1 MLPNLLQ
8 TLNCS
13 IFFSTV
19 LTNDHHTNATSKD
32 VKALEVCLTPALLP
46 LYRVEDYIVVI
57 IDIFRATS
65 SICYGIENGAEA
77 IIPVSEVEECAAY
90 REKGLDYLLA
100 AERNGEVVTG
110 FDFGNSPFAY
120 TPEKVAGK
128 TVVLTTTNGTH
139 ALHLSRQAKRIVI
152 GSFLNITALCNWL
165 KTQNDNILLVCA
177 GWKNNFNL
185 EDTLFAGAVIDQLKG
200 GNYKLDDPALAA
212 NDLFQLGKH
221 DISDYLKKT
230 SHGERLK
237 KLGIEK
243 DIAFCQQID
252 LTNAIPV
259 LEGEKLVKLI

>member
-1 MLPNLLQ
+1 MNQ
-8 TLNCS
+8 LN
-13 IFFSTV
+13 
-19 LTNDHHTNATSKD
+19 
-32 VKALEVCLTPALLP
+32 VCLSPSLIP
-46 LYRVEDYIVVI
+46 LYNVEDYVVVI

-100 AERNGEVVTG
+100 AERDGKVVDG
-110 FDFGNSPFAY
+110 FDFGNSPFSY
-120 TPEKVAGK
+120 TKEKVAGK

-139 ALHLSRQAKRIVI
+139 ALHLSRSAKKIVI
-152 GSFLNITALCNWL
+152 GSFLNLTALCNWL

-185 EDTLFAGAVIDQLKG
+185 EDTLFAGAVVDQLKDFEF
-200 GNYKLDDPALAA
+200 KLDDAAIAA
-212 NDLFQLGKH
+212 NDLFQIGKH
-221 DISDYLKKT
+221 DIDQYLKKT

-243 DIAFCQQID
+243 DIEFCLQVD
-252 LTNAIPV
+252 LTTAIPV
-259 LEGEKLVKLI
+259 LTGEKLVKLIS

>member
-1 MLPNLLQ
+1 LIEQENKSPLQ
-8 TLNCS
+8 G
-13 IFFSTV
+13 V
-19 LTNDHHTNATSKD
+19 RG
-32 VKALEVCLTPALLP
+32 LEVCLTPALLP
-46 LYRVEDYIVVI
+46 LYNVEDYIVVI

-90 REKGLDYLLA
+90 RERGFNYLLA

-120 TPEKVAGK
+120 TAEKVAGK

-139 ALHLSRQAKRIVI
+139 ALHLSRNAKKIVI
-152 GSFLNITALCNWL
+152 GSFLNLTALCNWL
-165 KTQNDNILLVCA
+165 KTQDESILMVCA

-185 EDTLFAGAVIDQLKG
+185 EDTLFAGAVIEQLKG
-200 GNYKLDDPALAA
+200 DGYVLDDPALAA
-212 NDLFQLGKH
+212 NDLFQIGKN
-221 DISDYLKKT
+221 DIGQYLSKT

-243 DIAFCQQID
+243 DIAFCLQVDIA
-252 LTNAIPV
+252 TAIPI
-259 LEGEKLVKLI
+259 LQGEKLVKLA